1 MTNTLQQLVSQLVAD
16 IGVGRRWQPGDRL
29 PPQRE
34 LARERKI
41 AASTV
46 SRAYHELAL
55 RGLVVGETGRGTYV
69 RAAAAPPEPA
79 LAEPSE
85 SYVDLALNVPILPE
99 HARPLAASLARL
111 LRDRAAF
118 EQALRPTSTTGT
130 AAARDVAAT
139 YLSRDGWRIDPR
151 RLILA
156 GNGKQALGAVVAA
169 IVKPGDRLGTDALTY
184 PLIKAI
190 ASHLRVELVPLA
202 MDDDGML
209 PEAIERAH
217 LRAPLRAIYC
227 QPVLHNPTGT
237 SMSDQR
243 RAEIVRAL
251 RRHRLVAIE
260 DAVYS
265 FLVPDAIPLAAAAP
279 ERVVVIDSLS
289 KRIAPGIS
297 IGMIIA
303 PNRLVDP
310 IATAV
315 RSHACGPS
323 GFALA
328 ACTRWM
334 ADGTAA
340 RITAAKQR
348 DAIARQRILRHAFAG
363 LTVASDPRAYHA
375 WLTLPA
381 SRRADKFEA
390 AAARMGIA
398 VVRGSAFAVSPGH
411 APNAV
416 RLALASPTLTT
427 LAEALTTIAGLVRDG
442 THRVHAAHR

>member
-1 MTNTLQQLVSQLVAD
+1 MTTTLQQLVAHLTAD
-16 IGVGRRWQPGDRL
+16 IGIGRRWAPGDRL

-34 LARERKI
+34 LARERRI
-41 AASTV
+41 AASTA
-46 SRAYHELAL
+46 SRAYRELAQ

-69 RAAAAPPEPA
+69 RAAAAPLEPA

-85 SYVDLALNVPILPE
+85 ASYVDLALNVPILPE

-111 LRDRAAF
+111 MRDRAAF
-118 EQALRPTSTTGT
+118 EQALRPTSVTGT
-130 AAARDVAAT
+130 AAAREVAAA
-139 YLSRDGWRIDPR
+139 YLSRDGWRVDTAR
-151 RLILA
+151 MILA

-184 PLIKAI
+184 PLIKSI
-190 ASHLRVELVPLA
+190 AAHLRVELVPLA
-202 MDDDGML
+202 MDDEGMR
-209 PEAIERAH
+209 PDAIERAH
-217 LRAPLRAIYC
+217 LRTPLRAIYC

-237 SMSDQR
+237 SMSDRR
-243 RAEIVRAL
+243 RADIVRVL

-265 FLVPDAIPLAAAAP
+265 FLVPDAVPLAAAAR

-303 PNRLVDP
+303 PETLVARMAD
-310 IATAV
+310 AV
-315 RSHACGPS
+315 RSHACAPS

-334 ADGTAA
+334 ADGTAG

-348 DAIARQRILRHAFAG
+348 DAIARQRILRQAFEG
-363 LTVASDPRAYHA
+363 LSVTSDPRAYHA

-381 SRRADKFEA
+381 DRRADQFEA
-390 AAARMGIA
+390 AAAREGIA
-398 VVRGSAFAVSPGH
+398 VVRGAAFAVSPGH

-416 RLALASPTLTT
+416 RLALASPTHAT
-427 LAEALTTIAGLVRDG
+427 LAKALATLAKLVRD
-442 THRVHAAHR
+442 TRRRRRPRT